1 MRYSGHLIFTAL
13 CTLFLLSARSTSASA
28 FDPRCT
34 NDSTAV
40 STISSWQ
47 CADYY
52 DVVTTRYAGGPVTV
66 AYMTHKPATT
76 PIGVVVLLAGG
87 AGQASLIGDTT
98 THKATGSSN
107 NFLVRS
113 ATLFAAAGFL
123 AVTVDAPSNTTGF
136 TLAQYDKYRLS
147 EAHAQ
152 DIVAIVSA
160 VQAHYG
166 TNLDVLLAG
175 TSRGALSA
183 VAQFDLGIG
192 SFLSSAVT
200 ANGPNDDPAMLYLGK
215 PGVPHLAPGFM
226 HNLPAEV
233 LHNTN
238 DQCSES
244 PPTGSVA
251 LGQQLAVN
259 IPTTPDQVSGGMQTS
274 SACQA
279 LSYHGFYGIENAAVG
294 AITTAMTNALNA
306 TDQAFPN
313 RQRPLLTPPPAL
325 PQTMLKTNPSTQV
338 CIDLATLVTS
348 PADTSQLDFSLAY
361 PKSTH
366 GAQLHLHGSVV
377 TYTPPAPVSG
387 TVRDGF
393 VYLVF
398 DGEHGKAAGIVS
410 VAVAPNGT
418 GGNCPP

>member
-1 MRYSGHLIFTAL
+1 MAALAQFGH
-13 CTLFLLSARSTSASA
+13 CTPAKAFLAT
-28 FDPRCT
+28 CT
-34 NDSTAV
+34 NDSTAT

-66 AYMTHKPATT
+66 AYMTHKPTTT
-76 PIGVVVLLAGG
+76 PSALVVLLAGG
-87 AGQASLIGDTT
+87 KGQASLTGDTT
-98 THKATGSSN
+98 THKASGSSN

-123 AVTVDAPSNTTGF
+123 AVTIDAPSNTGTF
-136 TLAQYDKYRLS
+136 TNAQYDSYRLS

-152 DIVAIVSA
+152 DIIAILNA

-166 TNLDVLLAG
+166 TNLDVFLAG
-175 TSRGALSA
+175 TSRGSLSA
-183 VAQFDLGIG
+183 VAQFYLGIG

-215 PGVPHLAPGFM
+215 PGVERLAPGYM
-226 HNLPAEV
+226 HNIPAEV
-233 LHNTN
+233 LYNTN

-244 PPTGSVA
+244 PPAGSVT

-274 SACQA
+274 SACEA
-279 LSYHGFYGIENAAVG
+279 LSYHGFFGIENAAVS
-294 AITTAMTNALNA
+294 AITTAMSNALNA
-306 TDQAFPN
+306 TDEAFPN
-313 RQRPLLTPPPAL
+313 RERPLLTSPPAL
-325 PQTMLKTNPSTQV
+325 PQTMLTTSPGTKV
-338 CIDLATLVTS
+338 CTDLASLVRS
-348 PADTSQLDFSLAY
+348 PADTSQLAFLLPY
-361 PKSTH
+361 PKSSH
-366 GAQLHLHGSVV
+366 GAQIRLHGSVV
-377 TYTPPAPVSG
+377 TYTPPASVSG

-398 DGEHGKAAGIVS
+398 DRQHGDAAGIVS
-410 VAVAPNGT
+410 VAVSSSGA